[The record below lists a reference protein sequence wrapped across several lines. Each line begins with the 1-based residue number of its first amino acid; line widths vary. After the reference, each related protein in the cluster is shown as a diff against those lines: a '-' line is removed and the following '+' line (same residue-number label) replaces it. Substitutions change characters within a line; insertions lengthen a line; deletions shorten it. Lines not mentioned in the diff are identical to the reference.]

1 VVKLGNNASNLYRAY
16 QFINTI
22 LLKCCFTIMKSIKF
36 ALLGLS
42 ISLAACQSAKKNDD
56 KKADSVNNLTSVSS
70 QAVDDRFL
78 VVAGRS
84 VGEIA
89 LGEDMEQLGKK
100 LGRPNAGD
108 AAMGKA
114 WGIWYSDDSTAKH
127 RNEIA
132 VYSSYRDTSMQ
143 VKDVKQIRI
152 TSNKFKTKDG
162 LATGSTLEG
171 TKLKFPTIERLS
183 AYLNEEKDTVLVY
196 DAKKDGIGF
205 EFLKGKSISLTV
217 HPVNIPVNATYLT
230 LHPEWKLIE

>member
-1 VVKLGNNASNLYRAY
+1 M
-16 QFINTI
+16 
-22 LLKCCFTIMKSIKF
+22 CCFTIMKSIKF

-42 ISLAACQSAKKNDD
+42 MSVAACQSASKTDQNT
-56 KKADSVNNLTSVSS
+56 DSVSNLASAPTQSV
-70 QAVDDRFL
+70 DERFL

-84 VGEIA
+84 IGEIA
-89 LGEDMEQLGKK
+89 LGDDMEEVGKK

-114 WGIWYSDDSTAKH
+114 WGIWYSDDSTANH

-132 VYSSYRDTSMQ
+132 VYSSYRDTSMR

-162 LATGSTLEG
+162 LATGSTLEDA
-171 TKLKFPTIERLS
+171 KLKFPTIEKLS
-183 AYLNEEKDTVLVY
+183 AYLNEDKDTVTVY
-196 DAKKDGIGF
+196 DARKDGIGF

-217 HPVNIPVNATYLT
+217 HQVNIPVNATYLT
-230 LHPEWKLIE
+230 LHPEWKVIE

>member
-1 VVKLGNNASNLYRAY
+1 
-16 QFINTI
+16 
-22 LLKCCFTIMKSIKF
+22 MKSIKF

-42 ISLAACQSAKKNDD
+42 MSVAACQSTSKTDHNT
-56 KKADSVNNLTSVSS
+56 DSLSNLASAPMQSV
-70 QAVDDRFL
+70 DERFL
-78 VVAGRS
+78 IVAGRS

-89 LGEDMEQLGKK
+89 LGEDMEEVGRK

-114 WGIWYSDDSTAKH
+114 WGIWYSNDSTAKH

-132 VYSSYRDTSMQ
+132 VYSSYRDTSMR

-162 LATGSTLEG
+162 LTTGSTLEDA
-171 TKLKFPTIERLS
+171 KLKFPTIEKLS
-183 AYLNEEKDTVLVY
+183 AYLNEDKDTVTVY

-217 HPVNIPVNATYLT
+217 HQVNIPVNATYLT
-230 LHPEWKLIE
+230 LHPEWKVIE

>member
-1 VVKLGNNASNLYRAY
+1 
-16 QFINTI
+16 
-22 LLKCCFTIMKSIKF
+22 MKSIKF

-42 ISLAACQSAKKNDD
+42 MGVAACQSASKTDQN
-56 KKADSVNNLTSVSS
+56 ADSISNLTSVPTQSL
-70 QAVDDRFL
+70 DERFL

-89 LGEDMEQLGKK
+89 LGEDMEEVGRK
-100 LGRPNAGD
+100 LGRPDAGD

-132 VYSSYRDTSMQ
+132 VYSSYRDTSMR

-162 LATGSTLEG
+162 LATGSTLED
-171 TKLKFPTIERLS
+171 TKQKFPSVKKLS
-183 AYLNEEKDTVLVY
+183 AYLNEDKDTVTVY
-196 DAKKDGIGF
+196 DAQKEGIGF

-217 HPVNIPVNATYLT
+217 HPAIL
-230 LHPEWKLIE
+230 LLMQLI

>member
-1 VVKLGNNASNLYRAY
+1 
-16 QFINTI
+16 
-22 LLKCCFTIMKSIKF
+22 MKSIKF
-36 ALLGLS
+36 ALLGLGMS
-42 ISLAACQSAKKNDD
+42 VAACQSASKTDQNT
-56 KKADSVNNLTSVSS
+56 DSVSNLASAPAKT
-70 QAVDDRFL
+70 VDERFL
-78 VVAGRS
+78 VVAGQS

-89 LGEDMEQLGKK
+89 LGEDMEEVGRK

-132 VYSSYRDTSMQ
+132 VYSSYQDTSMRI
-143 VKDVKQIRI
+143 KNVKQIRI
-152 TSNKFKTKDG
+152 TSNRFKTKDG
-162 LATGSTLEG
+162 LATGSTLEDV
-171 TKLKFPTIERLS
+171 KLKFPAIEKLS
-183 AYLNEEKDTVLVY
+183 AYLNEDKDTVTVY

-217 HPVNIPVNATYLT
+217 HQANIPVNATYLT

>member
-1 VVKLGNNASNLYRAY
+1 
-16 QFINTI
+16 
-22 LLKCCFTIMKSIKF
+22 MKNIKF
-36 ALLGLS
+36 AIFGLS
-42 ISLAACQSAKKNDD
+42 ISLAACQANNKTNETNV
-56 KKADSVNNLTSVSS
+56 DSVTNKSSASV
-70 QAVDDRFL
+70 QAVDERFL

-89 LGEDMEQLGKK
+89 LGEDMEQVGKK

-114 WGIWYSDDSTAKH
+114 WGIWYSNDSTAKH

-132 VYSSYRDTSMQ
+132 VYSSYRDTSMR

-152 TSNKFKTKDG
+152 TSNKFKTQDG
-162 LATGSTLEG
+162 LATGNTLEA
-171 TKLKFPTIERLS
+171 TKQKFPTIEKLS
-183 AYLNEEKDTVLVY
+183 AYLNEEKDTVTVY

-230 LHPEWKLIE
+230 LHPEWKQVN

>member
-1 VVKLGNNASNLYRAY
+1 
-16 QFINTI
+16 
-22 LLKCCFTIMKSIKF
+22 MKNIKF

-42 ISLAACQSAKKNDD
+42 IGLVACQSANKTDHD
-56 KKADSVNNLTSVSS
+56 KTDSASNPTLAAT
-70 QAVDDRFL
+70 QAVDERFL
-78 VVAGRS
+78 IVAGKS
-84 VGEIA
+84 IGEIA
-89 LGEDMEQLGKK
+89 LGEDMEQVGKK

-114 WGIWYSDDSTAKH
+114 WGIWYSNDSTAKH

-132 VYSSYRDTSMQ
+132 IYSSYRDTSML

-152 TSNKFKTKDG
+152 TSNKFKTQNG
-162 LATGSTLEG
+162 LTTGNTLED
-171 TKLKFPTIERLS
+171 TKSKFPAIEKLS
-183 AYLNEEKDTVLVY
+183 AYLNEDKDTVLVY

>member
-1 VVKLGNNASNLYRAY
+1 
-16 QFINTI
+16 
-22 LLKCCFTIMKSIKF
+22 MKSIKF
-36 ALLGLS
+36 ALLVLS
-42 ISLAACQSAKKNDD
+42 MSVAACQSASKTDHNT
-56 KKADSVNNLTSVSS
+56 DSVSNLASAPTQSV
-70 QAVDDRFL
+70 DERFL

-89 LGEDMEQLGKK
+89 LGEDMEEVGRK

-132 VYSSYRDTSMQ
+132 VYSSYRDTSMRI
-143 VKDVKQIRI
+143 KDVKQIRI
-152 TSNKFKTKDG
+152 TSNRFKTKDG
-162 LATGSTLEG
+162 LATGSTLEDA
-171 TKLKFPTIERLS
+171 KLKFPTIEKLS
-183 AYLNEEKDTVLVY
+183 AYLNEDKDTVTVY

-217 HPVNIPVNATYLT
+217 HQVNIPVNATYLT

>member
-1 VVKLGNNASNLYRAY
+1 
-16 QFINTI
+16 
-22 LLKCCFTIMKSIKF
+22 MKSIKF
-36 ALLGLS
+36 ALLG
-42 ISLAACQSAKKNDD
+42 ISMSVAACQSANKTDQNT
-56 KKADSVNNLTSVSS
+56 DSVSNLASTPMQSV
-70 QAVDDRFL
+70 DERFL

-84 VGEIA
+84 IGEIN
-89 LGEDMEQLGKK
+89 LGEDMEEVGKK

-132 VYSSYRDTSMQ
+132 VYSSYRDTSMR

-162 LATGSTLEG
+162 LATGSTLEDV
-171 TKLKFPTIERLS
+171 KSKFPTIKKLS
-183 AYLNEEKDTVLVY
+183 AYLNEDKDTVAVY

-205 EFLKGKSISLTV
+205 EFLKGKSIALTV
-217 HPVNIPVNATYLT
+217 HQVNIPVNATYLT
-230 LHPEWKLIE
+230 LHPEWNVID

>member
-1 VVKLGNNASNLYRAY
+1 
-16 QFINTI
+16 
-22 LLKCCFTIMKSIKF
+22 MKSIKF

-42 ISLAACQSAKKNDD
+42 ISVAACQSASKTDHNT
-56 KKADSVNNLTSVSS
+56 DSVSNLASAPAKT
-70 QAVDDRFL
+70 VDERFL

-84 VGEIA
+84 IGEIA
-89 LGEDMEQLGKK
+89 LGEDMEEVGKK

-132 VYSSYRDTSMQ
+132 VYSSYRDTSMR

-162 LATGSTLEG
+162 LATGSTLEDA
-171 TKLKFPTIERLS
+171 KLKFPTIEKLS
-183 AYLNEEKDTVLVY
+183 AYLNEDKDTVTVY

-217 HPVNIPVNATYLT
+217 HQVNIPVNATYLT